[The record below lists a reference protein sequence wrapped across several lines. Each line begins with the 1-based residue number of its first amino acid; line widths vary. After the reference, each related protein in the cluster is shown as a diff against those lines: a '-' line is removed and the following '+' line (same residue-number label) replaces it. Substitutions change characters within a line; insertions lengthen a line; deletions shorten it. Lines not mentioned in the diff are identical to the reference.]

1 MQGRIES
8 HDILDARQFY
18 LAVKRLADSL
28 SYGTDHSP
36 FLGAGVEYVQSRPY
50 QYGDPIKL
58 IDWKV
63 TARTRKVHVKEYEA
77 PKRMPVYLLID
88 TSASMTISSVHKS
101 KYETAVFLA
110 GGLALACLERISPV
124 GLLGIGGQSLHVRP
138 SLSKD
143 QIMQWLYK
151 LRSYR
156 YDEPTSLGSRLAEL
170 IPSLSHRVLVIVLSD
185 LHDPR
190 ALPSLRRLGQE
201 HDAVVLQLRD
211 PAEERLHGV
220 GFVRAREAETGSA
233 FVVRGKTALV
243 RPGADFRSAQEE
255 RHRPSADRHRP
266 PVRLTGPPVL
276 QDPQLAGPGGTIAMK
291 LQSSRCRWRISRP
304 CSFSG

>member
-1 MQGRIES
+1 VQGRIES
-8 HDILDARQFY
+8 HDILNSRQFY

-63 TARTRKVHVKEYEA
+63 TARTRKIYVKEYEA

-88 TSASMTISSVHKS
+88 TSASMTISSCEKS
-101 KYETAVFLA
+101 KYETAVFVA

-124 GLLGIGGQSLHVRP
+124 GVLGIGGASLHVLP

-156 YDEPTSLGSRLAEL
+156 YDEPTSLGVRLAEL
-170 IPSLSHRVLVIVLSD
+170 IPTLSQRVLVIVLSD

-190 ALPSLRRLGQE
+190 ALASLRRLAQQ

-211 PAEERLHGV
+211 PAEDRLRGV
-220 GFVRAREAETGSA
+220 GFVRASEAETGTA
-233 FVVRGKTALV
+233 FVVRGRARWLDQARIEDDLKKHGIDHLV
-243 RPGADFRSAQEE
+243 IQTDQPYVSRLRQFFKLRHLLGRGAR
-255 RHRPSADRHRP
+255 
-266 PVRLTGPPVL
+266 
-276 QDPQLAGPGGTIAMK
+276 
-291 LQSSRCRWRISRP
+291 
-304 CSFSG
+304 